1 MRISRLN
8 TASAPPSPMSSIEV
22 VDTDILSLNDFCDRL
37 AAAASGDV
45 ITYYVGML
53 AHDCWPMSLVHPEPR
68 RVELRSIASRA
79 LQLSDAGRVHL
90 LQRRVGPERFA
101 YLAVAR
107 PQPRRAGPAM
117 ARPVLDRY
125 LPEAA

>member
-1 MRISRLN
+1 MRISRVN
-8 TASAPPSPMSSIEV
+8 TASAPPAPMSTV
-22 VDTDILSLNDFCDRL
+22 GAVDTDILSLNEFCDRL
-37 AAAASGDV
+37 ASAASGDV

-68 RVELRSIASRA
+68 RVELCSIASRA

-90 LQRRVGPERFA
+90 LQRRVGLERFA
-101 YLAVAR
+101 YLAVVR
-107 PQPRRAGPAM
+107 PQPRRVGPAM
-117 ARPVLDRY
+117 VRPVLGRC